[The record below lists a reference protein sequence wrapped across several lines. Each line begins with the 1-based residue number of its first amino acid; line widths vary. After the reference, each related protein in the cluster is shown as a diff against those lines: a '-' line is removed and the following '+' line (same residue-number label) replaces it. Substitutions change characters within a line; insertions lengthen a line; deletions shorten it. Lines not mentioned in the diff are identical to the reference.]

1 MSSDDSC
8 CVVAKLV
15 DSRSESSEMDRVCAA
30 VSGRQLPLSSIDEF
44 NSVDTIKKVRNCF
57 YFQFFKH
64 VKIKYRDRKEPSLL
78 GFGFV
83 WVLTKVRVRFCSG
96 SSKCRKF
103 RFGSGSILI
112 FSVLSL
118 VRFYMSSAV

>member
-64 VKIKYRDRKEPSLL
+64 VKIKYRDRKEPSLR
-78 GFGFV
+78 FGFYSYI
-83 WVLTKVRVRFCSG
+83 LSFE
-96 SSKCRKF
+96 
-103 RFGSGSILI
+103 FGS
-112 FSVLSL
+112 